1 MDTANGI
8 ADWWVPAGGIRV
20 DPTAM
25 RRVLD
30 QLVERGLLER
40 IGQGNYAHYRLRSDE
55 LQNDEKHD
63 GT

>member
-1 MDTANGI
+1 
-8 ADWWVPAGGIRV
+8 
-20 DPTAM
+20 M

-40 IGQGNYAHYRLRSDE
+40 IGQGNYAHYRLKADE